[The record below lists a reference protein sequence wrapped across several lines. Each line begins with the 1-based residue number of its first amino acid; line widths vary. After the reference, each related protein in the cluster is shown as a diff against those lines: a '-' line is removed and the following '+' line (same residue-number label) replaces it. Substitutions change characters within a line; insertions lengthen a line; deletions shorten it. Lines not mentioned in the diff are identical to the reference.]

1 MTSLPSFIS
10 PRPASLRSRNGPAKA
25 VRSALALLV
34 LVGAASVAAQPHPQD
49 DIDRN
54 LQQRAAREREF
65 NVKLQDDRTLPPP
78 ISVQPSGGFP
88 IYVPTP
94 GVEVL
99 RREPPPAAGSSPRQ
113 VAPAPSVVNPRV
125 QLEESQQRR
134 QVELQTQTQQLPEPQ
149 RQPALESQKL
159 QFQRETQ
166 AQDLGSK
173 ILRDSQRAM
182 QR

>member
-1 MTSLPSFIS
+1 MRS
-10 PRPASLRSRNGPAKA
+10 PCFAQCGAQRRRLS
-25 VRSALALLV
+25 RSALTLLALFS
-34 LVGAASVAAQPHPQD
+34 AASVAAQPHPQD

-65 NVKLQDDRTLPPP
+65 NVKLEEERVLPQP
-78 ISVQPSGGFP
+78 ITVQPDGGFK

-94 GVEVL
+94 GAEIL
-99 RREPPPAAGSSPRQ
+99 RREPPPAAGSTPPR
-113 VAPAPSVVNPRV
+113 VAPAPSVVNPQV
-125 QLEESQQRR
+125 QLDESQRRR
-134 QVELQTQTQQLPEPQ
+134 QVELQTQTQQLPAPQ
-149 RQPALESQKL
+149 RQQALDSQKL